1 VGTQQSFNEH
11 SGFVAKKNPASA
23 LHTPHLHLQ
32 LQDCGNM
39 DPPTFASPS
48 PSVYEANELANFVS
62 VKRSKQK
69 KKLIVGFSISSRNF
83 VSGICESLRNLQSL
97 FT

>member
-1 VGTQQSFNEH
+1 V
-11 SGFVAKKNPASA
+11 
-23 LHTPHLHLQ
+23 Q

-69 KKLIVGFSISSRNF
+69 TKLVVGFSISSRNF
-83 VSGICESLRNLQSL
+83 VSGICESLSNLQSL